1 MNVLYISGT
10 VPDQRYTFIHRETEA
25 LRKNGVEVSFLI
37 LKPFA
42 GKLSTQ
48 NGHAWYYP
56 SFNPLSWL
64 VYPLLNLILY
74 KRSILFSRDLFKI
87 IKGIDVKK
95 TKRLKALIGVLFIE
109 SSLYSL
115 NKTGLKFSHI
125 HSHHLFAATLFTPAI
140 SKYLN
145 STYSLTLHTLS
156 HYYTQPFL
164 EDCIQ
169 NATFVRAVTNETF
182 AFAGQFKNTHVV
194 YIPNSI
200 SVGTSFVEKKQDESS
215 YIILAIGKLLDKKGF
230 DVLIKSCKI
239 LTDKKV
245 NYACRIIGEG
255 PEKNNLQKLIIENN
269 LGDTIKILPFKDFKD
284 LIPDFMSASVL
295 AMPSKNPL
303 RSTRDGLPTVILEA
317 MAFKLPVVASDFAG
331 ITDAITNNETG
342 ILVESNSEKQLAEG
356 IQRILEDKEL
366 AIKLSANAF
375 IRVNKIYSLEKNMR
389 LLSDH
394 FKSQYK

>member
-10 VPDQRYTFIHRETEA
+10 VPDNRYTFIHRETEA

-42 GKLSTQ
+42 GKLTTQ

-56 SFNPLSWL
+56 SFNPFTWL
-64 VYPLLNLILY
+64 ICPFLNLIIY
-74 KRSILFSRDLFKI
+74 KRSILFSRDFFKI
-87 IKGIDVKK
+87 IKGIDVNKNN
-95 TKRLKALIGVLFIE
+95 RLKTLLGTIFIE
-109 SSLYSL
+109 SALYSL
-115 NKTGLKFSHI
+115 NKSGIKFSHV

-145 STYSLTLHTLS
+145 ATYSLTLHTLS

-169 NATFVRAVTNETF
+169 NATFVRVVTNETLTF
-182 AFAGQFKNTHVV
+182 ASQLKNTQVI

-200 SVGTSFVEKKQDESS
+200 SIDSSFFEKKQDDSS

-230 DVLIKSCKI
+230 DVLVKSCKI

-245 NYACRIIGEG
+245 NYTCKIIGEG
-255 PEKNNLQKLIIENN
+255 PEQDNLQKLIIQNN
-269 LGDTIKILPFKDFKD
+269 LGSVIEILPFKDFKD
-284 LIPDFMSASVL
+284 LIQDFIGASVL

-317 MAFKLPVVASDFAG
+317 MAYKLPVVASDFAG

-342 ILVESNSEKQLAEG
+342 ILVDSNNEHQLADG
-356 IQRILEDKEL
+356 IQRILTDKKL
-366 AIKLSANAF
+366 AEKLTANAF
-375 IRVNKIYSLEKNMR
+375 QRVDKIYSLDKNMR
-389 LLSDH
+389 ILSDH
-394 FKSQYK
+394 FKSQLN